1 MDIEQAERAARARAD
16 LITAIV
22 LAVLGLIVVYASWT
36 MPRLEARHIHPAT
49 IPGLVPFLLG
59 IALTICAAI
68 LGLQAVRIDAPGGW
82 RHLAARLTGPE
93 AGRVV
98 VALALV
104 LTYSLVLLGRM
115 PFWLASG
122 LFIFAFIIVFEVLL
136 SVSQGSTLR
145 KVLWGLAIAVV
156 AGAGIAYVFQMIFL
170 VRLP

>member
-1 MDIEQAERAARARAD
+1 M
-16 LITAIV
+16 
-22 LAVLGLIVVYASWT
+22 
-36 MPRLEARHIHPAT
+36 
-49 IPGLVPFLLG
+49 PFLLG

-122 LFIFAFIIVFEVLL
+122 LFIFAFIIVFGGAAV
-136 SVSQGSTLR
+136 
-145 KVLWGLAIAVV
+145 GLAGLHSQEGTCGGSPSPSSLEPVSPTSS
-156 AGAGIAYVFQMIFL
+156 
-170 VRLP
+170 R